1 MRDRKSYPSDLT
13 DERRALIEPVI
24 ASWKARH
31 PSASGSQGSYEL
43 REIVNAILCQS
54 RTGCQWEYLPHD
66 LPPRSATYCYFA
78 RWRDGGTDQV
88 VHDLLRWHARE
99 KKGRKADPG
108 LVVLDTQSV
117 HSAASVPAE
126 TTGKDAGKK
135 VPGRKRGLAV
145 DVLGL
150 VIAVVV
156 LAAPAHENTAGTALL
171 DQVASST
178 PAVSTARA
186 GQGFKSSVAAH
197 GATVGIDVQVV
208 ERNPADQGFVP
219 QPKRWVVEQTSG
231 ILSFRRRLAR
241 DYEHRPSS
249 SVSRVYWAMT
259 DVMARRLTGTSVP
272 SWRAA

>member
-1 MRDRKSYPSDLT
+1 MSDRKSYPSDLT
-13 DERRALIEPVI
+13 DERWALIEPVI
-24 ASWKARH
+24 TSWKARQ
-31 PSASGSQGSYEL
+31 PSASGSQGSYEM
-43 REIVNAILCQS
+43 REIVNAILYQS

-66 LPPRSATYCYFA
+66 LPPRSATYYYFA
-78 RWRDGGTDQV
+78 RWRDDGTDQV

-99 KKGRKADPG
+99 KKGRKADPS

-117 HSAASVPAE
+117 HSAASVPAA

-135 VPGRKRGLAV
+135 VPGRKRCLAV

-156 LAAPAHENTAGTALL
+156 LAASAHENTAGTALL

-178 PAVSTARA
+178 PTVSTALA
-186 GQGFKSSVAAH
+186 DQGFKSSVVAH

-208 ERNPADQGFVP
+208 ERNPADKGFVP
-219 QPKRWVVEQTSG
+219 QPKRWVMEQTFG
-231 ILSFRRRLAR
+231 ILSFHRRLVR

-272 SWRAA
+272 SWRVT